1 MSSSDESHNSSSEEE
16 GEEELIPEEQRSA
29 IREDLKSMTFEEI
42 MKLKEELGAKLY
54 KEAVLGVET
63 TSKSKAKKTS
73 KDFKRLNKNRPREQ
87 SAKRQVPF
95 LGVEMRTKRKK
106 EEDSIRDPRFDER
119 AGEYDVK
126 KFKENYQFVSEIREK
141 EVHHLKRQLKR
152 IEDNE
157 EKEDI
162 KKTMQRLINKNVED
176 KKWHKKQQLLK
187 EEQNEIQKAI
197 AEGKQPHY
205 LTKKERRAKELVSQF
220 EELKQKGKLN
230 KHLEKRRKKN
240 VAKDRK
246 RIGFD

>member
-1 MSSSDESHNSSSEEE
+1 MSCSDESNSSSEEE
-16 GEEELIPEEQRSA
+16 EVSEEQKNE

-42 MKLKEELGAKLY
+42 MKLKEELGTKVY
-54 KEAVLGVET
+54 KEAIFGVNT
-63 TSKSKAKKTS
+63 DKASSKKTH

-95 LGVEMRTKRKK
+95 LGIEMHFKRKK
-106 EEDSIRDPRFDER
+106 EEDKVRDPRFDER

-126 KFKENYQFVSEIREK
+126 KFKENYKFVSDIREK
-141 EVHHLKRQLKR
+141 EVHHLKKQLSR
-152 IEDNE
+152 VTDEE
-157 EKEDI
+157 EKTEL

-176 KKWHKKQQLLK
+176 KKWHKKQEMLK
-187 EEQNEIQKAI
+187 EEQCEIQKAL

-205 LTKKERRAKELVSQF
+205 LTKKERRTKELVAQF